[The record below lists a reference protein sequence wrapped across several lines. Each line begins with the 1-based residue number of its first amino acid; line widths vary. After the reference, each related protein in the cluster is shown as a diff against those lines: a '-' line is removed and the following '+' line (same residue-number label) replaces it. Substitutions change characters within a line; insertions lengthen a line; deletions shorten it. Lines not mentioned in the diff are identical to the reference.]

1 MTRARLAAIALAGL
15 CPCHAAGA
23 QPREA
28 LPCAMPEGPARQE
41 CSAKL
46 WEALT
51 GEKPAVK
58 TVAPTPPGSG
68 GWLVS
73 ETTSPVDCSPQ
84 VSASTLSHASAE
96 DAPTSLSV
104 GCRLQRIEIS
114 VSTAG
119 HWKSSG
125 NGQFRV
131 VHRIDQRPAVEEQ
144 WIAVRDG
151 RAASFKGDALA
162 FLQSLPDSG
171 LMSISV
177 FDWQGPA
184 HEADFRL
191 DGLAAV
197 RERVLAACKAEP
209 TAERPTARQ
218 RR

>member
-15 CPCHAAGA
+15 CPCHAGA

-28 LPCAMPEGPARQE
+28 LPCAIPDGPDRQE

-46 WEALT
+46 WELLT
-51 GEKPAVK
+51 GEKSAIK
-58 TVAPTPPGSG
+58 TTPPAPPGGG
-68 GWLVS
+68 GWVVS
-73 ETTSPVDCSPQ
+73 ETTSPVDYSPQ
-84 VSASTLSHASAE
+84 VSASTLSRATAE
-96 DAPTSLSV
+96 DAPASLTV
-104 GCRLQRIEIS
+104 GCRLQRIEFS

-119 HWKSSG
+119 RWKASG

-131 VHRIDQRPAVEEQ
+131 VHRIDQRPAVEER
-144 WIAVRDG
+144 WVAVRDG

-162 FLQSLPDSG
+162 LLQSLPDSG

-177 FDWQGPA
+177 FDWQGRA
-184 HEADFRL
+184 HEAAFRL

-197 RERVLAACKAEP
+197 RQKVLAACKAAP
-209 TAERPTARQ
+209 AAERPSAQQ